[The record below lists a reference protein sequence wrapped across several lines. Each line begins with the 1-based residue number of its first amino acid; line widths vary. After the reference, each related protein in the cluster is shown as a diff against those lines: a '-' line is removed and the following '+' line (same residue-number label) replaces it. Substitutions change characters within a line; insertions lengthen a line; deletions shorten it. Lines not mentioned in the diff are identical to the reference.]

1 MQRRC
6 TAARRR
12 LRVGVALLQERA
24 RGVRRV
30 VLRGDVQR
38 RPTLFLTSLNVCSTL
53 VCQHSND
60 IGLVL
65 LRRQVQRGPP
75 AAIGFIRVDAAFRH
89 QHSND
94 VHRPVQRR
102 HVQRRQTILRDSP
115 RHRPSRLDVIRDEIS
130 SQRRRQFPGGVD
142 FGTLDI
148 RLRIR
153 AHGDA
158 RRRRPSRIVHRRHIT
173 RIPFVH
179 ARRRRAS
186 TCDARNYI
194 TFSTNYIHLRP
205 RRRRRRRAVLNTL
218 HSRSRLRET
227 SRDDDDAPKMCAHR
241 RPRRPLGDPSRV
253 LLARARLS
261 ALWLPNTARY
271 ATSAS
276 TETSTTPA
284 NGETSPAIAGVGAR
298 TNAAVA
304 IEAAVA
310 RASVA
315 IVVVVVVVSTAR
327 ARHRAIA
334 RASTRRLET
343 HRPRPRTARAGATV
357 DDGIGGDVGGGIGG
371 GVGGGGDARRR
382 ASRGDGDRPND
393 RTNDRTTDRPM
404 DFGDFCAPPI
414 FQNVR
419 VVSVYKDSKVS
430 IVVFET
436 HSCGVPPRTSR
447 DRSEEKEPTLST
459 RIDPSRRA
467 GRGRRRDGDEKRARL
482 GEARHIDASE

>member
-1 MQRRC
+1 
-6 TAARRR
+6 
-12 LRVGVALLQERA
+12 
-24 RGVRRV
+24 
-30 VLRGDVQR
+30 
-38 RPTLFLTSLNVCSTL
+38 
-53 VCQHSND
+53 
-60 IGLVL
+60 
-65 LRRQVQRGPP
+65 
-75 AAIGFIRVDAAFRH
+75 
-89 QHSND
+89 
-94 VHRPVQRR
+94 
-102 HVQRRQTILRDSP
+102 
-115 RHRPSRLDVIRDEIS
+115 
-130 SQRRRQFPGGVD
+130 
-142 FGTLDI
+142 
-148 RLRIR
+148 
-153 AHGDA
+153 
-158 RRRRPSRIVHRRHIT
+158 
-173 RIPFVH
+173 
-179 ARRRRAS
+179 
-186 TCDARNYI
+186 
-194 TFSTNYIHLRP
+194 
-205 RRRRRRRAVLNTL
+205 
-218 HSRSRLRET
+218 
-227 SRDDDDAPKMCAHR
+227 MCAHR

-261 ALWLPNTARY
+261 ALSLPNTARY

-304 IEAAVA
+304 IEVAVA

-315 IVVVVVVVSTAR
+315 IVVVVVVVVVSMAR
-327 ARHRAIA
+327 ARAIERA

-343 HRPRPRTARAGATV
+343 HRPRPRTARAGTTV
-357 DDGIGGDVGGGIGG
+357 DDDIVGDVVVGIGG
-371 GVGGGGDARRR
+371 GGGGGDARRR

-393 RTNDRTTDRPM
+393 RTTDRTTDRPM